1 MVANSKAKLYDCLI
15 VGGGPAGLL
24 AATYLGR
31 FRRKVLVID
40 SGQSRA
46 KLIPLTRNCPGFP
59 DGISGPALL
68 GRLRRQASR
77 YNVRFLEGYV
87 TQLFCSRGTFSA
99 KPTNVRARAT
109 LIATGVVDVLP
120 DIPELDMLITRGRI
134 RICPVCDAFE
144 TIDRSLAVIGPSAN
158 AVAKAEFLQPYTR
171 KISILA
177 TGTLDNEGRAAAAGL
192 DIAVANPASIRATD
206 DGVSVRL
213 IGGERRVFDAIYPA
227 MGATI
232 NSRVAADL
240 GAECDEL
247 GNLVTDARQRTAVPG
262 MYAAGDVVNELNQL
276 SVAFG
281 HAAIAA
287 SDIHRYLDRPVL

>member
-1 MVANSKAKLYDCLI
+1 MVADNETELFDCLI

-59 DGISGPALL
+59 DGISGPDLL
-68 GRLRRQASR
+68 DRLRVQASR
-77 YNVRFLEGYV
+77 YNVRFVEGHV
-87 TQLFCSRGTFSA
+87 TRLARDGGIFSA
-99 KPTNVRARAT
+99 TPTDVRARTT
-109 LIATGVVDVLP
+109 LVATGVVDVLP
-120 DIPELDMLITRGRI
+120 DIPELDVLIASGRI

-144 TIDRSLAVIGPSAN
+144 TIDRSVAVVGPAVN
-158 AVAKAEFLQPYTR
+158 AAAKAEFLRLYTR
-171 KISILA
+171 RISILA
-177 TGTLDNEGRAAAAGL
+177 TEKPAADGRAAAAKPEL
-192 DIAVANPASIRATD
+192 EVAVADPASIRACD
-206 DGVSVRL
+206 DRVSIRL
-213 IGGERRVFDAIYPA
+213 VGGERRVFDAIYPA

-232 NSRVAADL
+232 NSRIAADL
-240 GAECDEL
+240 GAQCDAL

-262 MYAAGDVVNELNQL
+262 LYAAGDVVDELNQL

-287 SDIHRYLDRPVL
+287 SDIHRYLD